1 MAFITRL
8 SKSSKRL
15 FGTLLLALS
24 LNAAAEGISVT
35 RSEAKLTET
44 GQLSVSS
51 RFRTDLPDQLKQA
64 LRQGV
69 PLNFTLSWQLSAPSM
84 PSYRFKFDQLLN
96 SDNTIHYKLSFHPL
110 TNRYRIT
117 VGTFSTEYGS
127 LETALRGI
135 GAIANWRVL
144 PKGTLDDTDWRE
156 IKAEVRLSLS
166 TNQLP
171 KPFQINAL
179 TAKNWQLDSGWKPL
193 AVSKG

>member
-117 VGTFSTEYGS
+117 VGTFSTEYDT
-127 LETALRGI
+127 LETALRGRR
-135 GAIANWRVL
+135 GGRQLESPVQRCVKRRCSERHTSRNPPAALDGEAAQTL
-144 PKGTLDDTDWRE
+144 P
-156 IKAEVRLSLS
+156 
-166 TNQLP
+166 NQRID
-171 KPFQINAL
+171 F
-179 TAKNWQLDSGWKPL
+179 
-193 AVSKG
+193 

>member
-24 LNAAAEGISVT
+24 LNAVAEGISVT

-84 PSYRFKFDQLLN
+84 PSYRFKFDHY
-96 SDNTIHYKLSFHPL
+96 SDRKS
-110 TNRYRIT
+110 
-117 VGTFSTEYGS
+117 V
-127 LETALRGI
+127 
-135 GAIANWRVL
+135 V
-144 PKGTLDDTDWRE
+144 
-156 IKAEVRLSLS
+156 
-166 TNQLP
+166 
-171 KPFQINAL
+171 
-179 TAKNWQLDSGWKPL
+179 
-193 AVSKG
+193 